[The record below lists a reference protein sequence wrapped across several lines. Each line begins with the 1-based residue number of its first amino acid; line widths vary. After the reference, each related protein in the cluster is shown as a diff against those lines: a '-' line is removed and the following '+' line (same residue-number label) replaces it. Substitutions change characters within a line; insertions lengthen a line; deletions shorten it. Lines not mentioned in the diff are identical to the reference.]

1 MSAQTEITNLLTSQ
15 QLTLSKLK
23 EENNK
28 LQKELIEMKNLHSS
42 FSMDKVHNKIRIENY
57 EISLRQLQK
66 QNELNLQIIEEQSIK
81 LKDWAHKIT
90 GLVEKHRLSEEENIF
105 SGYVPLVKLT
115 KNNFFSFSMKQRH
128 HVYIILFELI

>member
-1 MSAQTEITNLLTSQ
+1 MIRYFDAFMSAQTEITNILTSQ
-15 QLTLSKLK
+15 QSTLSKLK

-28 LQKELIEMKNLHSS
+28 LQKELIQMKNMHSS

-66 QNELNLQIIEEQSIK
+66 QNEMNLQIIEEQNTK

-90 GLVEKHRLSEEENIF
+90 NLVERHRLNEEENLF
-105 SGYVPLVKLT
+105 SGYAYK
-115 KNNFFSFSMKQRH
+115 K
-128 HVYIILFELI
+128 II